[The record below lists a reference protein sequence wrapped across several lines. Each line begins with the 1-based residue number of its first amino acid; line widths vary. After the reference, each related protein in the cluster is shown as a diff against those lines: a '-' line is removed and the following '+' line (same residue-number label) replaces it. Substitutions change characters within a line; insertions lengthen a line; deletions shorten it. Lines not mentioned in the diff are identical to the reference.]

1 MISKEN
7 IVSSS
12 FVVIA
17 LSVLYLSHPLSGNKF
32 CKQKN
37 IEISAWE
44 HDAAID
50 ADAIRRGEG
59 GGDRQDDSTKGDSL
73 KFLWC
78 TFLFGQRPWRGRC
91 PVEQGAKFR
100 TSVRPSPPPESG
112 IQALSLGSRP

>member
-12 FVVIA
+12 FVVFA
-17 LSVLYLSHPLSGNKF
+17 LSALYLSHPSSGNKF
-32 CKQKN
+32 CKKKN

-59 GGDRQDDSTKGDSL
+59 GGDRQDGKNATRSGTA
-73 KFLWC
+73 W
-78 TFLFGQRPWRGRC
+78 RP
-91 PVEQGAKFR
+91 
-100 TSVRPSPPPESG
+100 
-112 IQALSLGSRP
+112 